1 MEWSSVQQ
9 RSKEQSK
16 AQKTKKGQC
25 CYGSKNVVYNTTYPR
40 ARARVRCDMVLAVV
54 SAKKGQK
61 SSNFEAKINCTVWRK
76 WWMVRTLTF
85 SYNHVLKVLAI
96 ILAITFGLA
105 LSNTTASILTK

>member
-1 MEWSSVQQ
+1 MI
-9 RSKEQSK
+9 
-16 AQKTKKGQC
+16 
-25 CYGSKNVVYNTTYPR
+25 YNMYDTQGLETT
-40 ARARVRCDMVLAVV
+40 ADVLCDSLSLSLAVV

-61 SSNFEAKINCTVWRK
+61 KGQKSSNFEVEINCTVWRL

-105 LSNTTASILTK
+105 LSDTTASILTK